1 MLGRIQEKMNRLH
14 LVAFASFLASLMYS
28 VSKYQSHLNPGAI
41 KYGHKDEFRVF
52 STVWRTVVVL
62 EFLRQ
67 EYYLKIPIICPVG
80 PYSSGNTCHTVS
92 TLHLTLILVS
102 RLSVENRSH

>member
-1 MLGRIQEKMNRLH
+1 MLGRIKEKMNRLH
-14 LVAFASFLASLMYS
+14 LVAFASVLASLMYS

-62 EFLRQ
+62 EFLKARVLFKDSYHLPSWSLL
-67 EYYLKIPIICPVG
+67 EWKHMSHCVHLAP
-80 PYSSGNTCHTVS
+80 HT
-92 TLHLTLILVS
+92 HLGLQAQC
-102 RLSVENRSH
+102 

>member
-1 MLGRIQEKMNRLH
+1 MLGRIKEKMNRLH
-14 LVAFASFLASLMYS
+14 LVAFASVLASLMYS

-62 EFLRQ
+62 EFLKARVLFKDSYHLPSWSLL
-67 EYYLKIPIICPVG
+67 EWKHMSHCVHLAP
-80 PYSSGNTCHTVS
+80 HTHPG
-92 TLHLTLILVS
+92 LQAQC
-102 RLSVENRSH
+102 

>member
-1 MLGRIQEKMNRLH
+1 MNRFH
-14 LVAFASFLASLMYS
+14 LVAFASDLASFLYS
-28 VSKYQSHLNPGAI
+28 LSKYQSPLNPGAI

-52 STVWRTVVVL
+52 STVWRTVLVL

-92 TLHLTLILVS
+92 TLHLTLILAS
-102 RLSVENRSH
+102 RLSVENRSN

>member
-1 MLGRIQEKMNRLH
+1 MNRFH
-14 LVAFASFLASLMYS
+14 LVAFASDMASFLYSL
-28 VSKYQSHLNPGAI
+28 SKYQSPLDPGAI

-52 STVWRTVVVL
+52 STVWRTVLVL

-67 EYYLKIPIICPVG
+67 EYYSKIPIICPVG

-92 TLHLTLILVS
+92 TLHLTLILAS
-102 RLSVENRSH
+102 RLSFENRSN